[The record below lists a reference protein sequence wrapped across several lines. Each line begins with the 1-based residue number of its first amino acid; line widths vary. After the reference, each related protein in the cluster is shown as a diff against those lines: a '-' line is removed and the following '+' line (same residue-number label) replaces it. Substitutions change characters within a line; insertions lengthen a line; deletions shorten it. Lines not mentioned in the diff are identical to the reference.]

1 MITTPTDTMLTD
13 TPPHTLAGRT
23 GVLTGALVIAKR
35 TVLKFLRTPAL
46 IVVATVQGAMFLLIF
61 RYVFGGAIGIAGMR
75 YVDYLVP
82 GYVATGVLFSGMG
95 AAAGVAEDMEQGF
108 VDRLRSLPIHRASVL
123 LGRALADTALLAWS
137 TAITTA
143 IGFGVGF
150 RIHGGVG
157 KSLLAFLLCIVFGF
171 AFEWV
176 FVLIGMLAG
185 SAQAAQ
191 GLSLLVFPFTF
202 VSSAF
207 VPVNTMPGWMQP
219 IARNQPI
226 TPMVNAVRTLTQGP
240 AAERVLGHEAGYWV
254 ARSLLWSA
262 AMAVV
267 FGILAVA
274 RFRRS

>member
-1 MITTPTDTMLTD
+1 MIATTTDTALAASPAST
-13 TPPHTLAGRT
+13 TAGRT
-23 GVLTGALVIAKR
+23 GLLTGSAVIAKR

-46 IVVATVQGAMFLLIF
+46 VVVATVQGAMFLLIF

-95 AAAGVAEDMEQGF
+95 ASAGVAEDMEQGF

-123 LGRALADTALLAWS
+123 LGRALADTALLCWS
-137 TAITTA
+137 TAITSA
-143 IGFGVGF
+143 IGFAVGF
-150 RIHGGVG
+150 RLHGGAG
-157 KSLLAFLLCIVFGF
+157 KGLLAFALCILFGF

-191 GLSLLVFPFTF
+191 GLSLLIFPFTF

-207 VPVNTMPGWMQP
+207 VPVDSMPGWMQP

-226 TPMVNAVRTLTQGP
+226 TPMVNSVRTLTQGQ
-240 AAERVLGHEAGYWV
+240 AAEKFLGHPASYWV
-254 ARSLLWSA
+254 TRSLMWSVA
-262 AMAVV
+262 LAVV
-267 FGILAVA
+267 FSLLSVA
-274 RFRRS
+274 RFRKG